1 MLPKAGTPAA
11 FGAIVRKDYAR
22 WTKVV
27 QDIGFK
33 PD

>member
-1 MLPKAGTPAA
+1 MLPKAGSPDA
-11 FGAIVRKDYAR
+11 FNAIVRKDYAR
-22 WTKVV
+22 WLKVV